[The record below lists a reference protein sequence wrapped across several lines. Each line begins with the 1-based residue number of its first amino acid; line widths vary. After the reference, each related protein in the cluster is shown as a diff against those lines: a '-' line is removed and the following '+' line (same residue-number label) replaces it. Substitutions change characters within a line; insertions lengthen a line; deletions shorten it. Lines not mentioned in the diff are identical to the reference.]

1 VELADETGRWM
12 LGPRGR
18 FSHGR
23 AMLEA
28 ALSDSGFQI
37 AEVREEALRLEAGKP
52 VQGLIFLATARAA
65 DA

>member
-1 VELADETGRWM
+1 M